1 MIDWQFKVWL
11 DEYSDWS
18 WILGDCLDCPSW
30 GHDAEMCNLL
40 NTPNCWNCLHRHSNI
55 TLKANADFYIFC
67 QFDQK
72 LSSSSNVQFNK
83 KFNVISSKEGRYS
96 KIVSTKYDSRNEAIA
111 FQMQSEDNKIM
122 KNGWL
127 AGLASN
133 TQHSG
138 ISCDQYSDHSHIN
151 TVQKWQQFI

>member
-1 MIDWQFKVWL
+1 MSTATDHESWETVLTVQAEVMMLKCVICWTHQTVETVSTGLQTSLWRQMHIFIFLSIWSVTKFKLV
-11 DEYSDWS
+11 
-18 WILGDCLDCPSW
+18 
-30 GHDAEMCNLL
+30 
-40 NTPNCWNCLHRHSNI
+40 T
-55 TLKANADFYIFC
+55 
-67 QFDQK
+67 
-72 LSSSSNVQFNK
+72 SSNVQFNK

-133 TQHSG
+133 TKHSG
-138 ISCDQYSDHSHIN
+138 ISCDQYFDHSYIN